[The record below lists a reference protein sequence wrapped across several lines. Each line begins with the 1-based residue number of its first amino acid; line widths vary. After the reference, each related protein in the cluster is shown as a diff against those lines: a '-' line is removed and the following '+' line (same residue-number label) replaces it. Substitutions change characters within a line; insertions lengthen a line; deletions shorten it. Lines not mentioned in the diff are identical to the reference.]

1 MANIVFSHTFSSGAT
16 LTAAQLE
23 TMKSEITAQVN
34 NKNLDAANI
43 EAGSVTTAE
52 LAAPNADFS
61 VLVKPVNSPDA
72 LTACVTSPMTTSEFA
87 TAVPGVDSNQNTLNT
102 LFQIPVNATAIG
114 ISVYCRAS
122 SQGGPTTRNNTAQLF
137 VAGSAIGSPLTFTAG
152 GIVSSSG
159 MSQAMTTSQALE
171 IRVATDSLATHGV
184 TDPHIWVH
192 CKALHQA

>member
-34 NKNLDAANI
+34 NKNIDAANI

-61 VLVKPVNSPDA
+61 VLVKPINAADA
-72 LTACVTSPMTTSEFA
+72 LSTTSLA
-87 TAVPGVDSNQNTLNT
+87 TAVPGVERNQNTLNT
-102 LFQIPVNATAIG
+102 LFQIPANATAIG
-114 ISVYCRAS
+114 ISIYCRATTS
-122 SQGGPTTRNNTAQLF
+122 AGGTRANTAQLF
-137 VAGSAIGSPLTFTAG
+137 VAASGIGSPLTFTAG
-152 GIVSSSG
+152 GIVSSTG

-171 IRVATDSLATHGV
+171 IRMATDSGTNDGV

>member
-34 NKNLDAANI
+34 NKNIDAANI

-87 TAVPGVDSNQNTLNT
+87 TAVPGVDSNQNTLST

-114 ISVYCRAS
+114 ISIYCRATAS
-122 SQGGPTTRNNTAQLF
+122 AGGTRANTAQLF
-137 VAGSAIGSPLTFTAG
+137 VAASGIGSPLTFTAG
-152 GIVSSSG
+152 GIVSSTG

-171 IRVATDSLATHGV
+171 IRMATDSGTNDGV

>member
-34 NKNLDAANI
+34 NKNIDAANI

-72 LTACVTSPMTTSEFA
+72 LRACATSPITTSEFA

-114 ISVYCRAS
+114 ISIYCRATAS
-122 SQGGPTTRNNTAQLF
+122 AGGTRANTAQLF
-137 VAGSAIGSPLTFTAG
+137 VAASGIGSPLTFSAG
-152 GIVSSSG
+152 AIVSSSG

-171 IRVATDSLATHGV
+171 IRVATDSNPTDGV

>member
-1 MANIVFSHTFSSGAT
+1 MANIVWSHTFVNGET
-16 LTAAQLE
+16 LTHTLLE
-23 TMKSEITAQVN
+23 QMKTDITGIVN
-34 NKNLDAANI
+34 GDIDAANI
-43 EAGSVTTAE
+43 ENGSVTTAK

-72 LTACVTSPMTTSEFA
+72 LTACVTSPITTSEFA

-122 SQGGPTTRNNTAQLF
+122 QQGGPTTRNNTAQLF